1 MILSV
6 EMVQGKYKHSFLFP
20 GISMG
25 MSLKTSDSG
34 ILAVVT
40 LKLHAKMY
48 KGILLSADHLIGN
61 YWKQY

>member
-1 MILSV
+1 
-6 EMVQGKYKHSFLFP
+6 
-20 GISMG
+20 MG